1 MSKEKKEV
9 HQVRM
14 TDGKRKIIA
23 QLLEEYDIKD
33 VHDIQEALKDLL
45 GGTIEEMLECEMN
58 NYLTYPKYARSSSE
72 NTRNG
77 YKQKEIKSSLG
88 TMKINLPQD
97 RQSTFDPKIVEKRKK
112 DISEI
117 EHKIISMYAKGMTTS
132 QISNIIN
139 DIYGFEP
146 SESLI
151 SDITDKILPMV
162 EEWQNRPLDEI
173 YPILFIDATH
183 YSVKIEG
190 IIKKVAAYVI
200 LGVNLEGKKDVL
212 SIEIGENESAK
223 YWLSVLNGLKNRG
236 LKDVFVLCSDG
247 LTGIKEA
254 VASAFPKTELQT
266 CIVHLIRNTLKYV
279 AEKDRK
285 EFAKDLKGIYTATTE
300 KIASEKLANVESKW
314 EAKYPY
320 AMKSWITKWENISP
334 IFKFSSEVRKVIYTT
349 NAIESLNATYR
360 KLNRQRS
367 VFPNETALLKALYL
381 STQEATK
388 KWTMPLRNWGKI
400 LNEFSIMYEER
411 MPNNL

>member
-162 EEWQNRPLDEI
+162 EEWQNRSLDEI

-320 AMKSWITKWENISP
+320 AMKSWRTKWENISP
-334 IFKFSSEVRKVIYTT
+334 IFKFSSDVRKVIYTT
-349 NAIESLNATYR
+349 NTIESLNATYR

>member
-88 TMKINLPQD
+88 TMKINVPQD

-285 EFAKDLKGIYTATTE
+285 EFAKDLKGIYTAATE

>member
-88 TMKINLPQD
+88 TMKINVPQD

-112 DISEI
+112 DIYEI
-117 EHKIISMYAKGMTTS
+117 EHKIISMYTKGMTTS

-162 EEWQNRPLDEI
+162 EEWQNRSLDEI

-285 EFAKDLKGIYTATTE
+285 EFAKDLKGIYTAATE

-320 AMKSWITKWENISP
+320 AMKSWRTKWENISP
-334 IFKFSSEVRKVIYTT
+334 IFKFSADVRKVIYTT

>member
-1 MSKEKKEV
+1 
-9 HQVRM
+9 
-14 TDGKRKIIA
+14 
-23 QLLEEYDIKD
+23 
-33 VHDIQEALKDLL
+33 
-45 GGTIEEMLECEMN
+45 
-58 NYLTYPKYARSSSE
+58 
-72 NTRNG
+72 
-77 YKQKEIKSSLG
+77 
-88 TMKINLPQD
+88 MKINLPQD

-162 EEWQNRPLDEI
+162 EEWQNRSLDEI

-320 AMKSWITKWENISP
+320 AMKSWRTKWENISP
-334 IFKFSSEVRKVIYTT
+334 IFKFSSDVRKVIYTT

>member
-88 TMKINLPQD
+88 TMKINVPQD

-162 EEWQNRPLDEI
+162 EEWQNRSLDEI

-285 EFAKDLKGIYTATTE
+285 EFAKDLKGIYTAATE

-314 EAKYPY
+314 KAKYPY

-388 KWTMPLRNWGKI
+388 KWTMPLRNWGKVMGE
-400 LNEFSIMYEER
+400 LEIMYPDR
-411 MPNNL
+411 LG

>member
-88 TMKINLPQD
+88 TMKINVPQD

-162 EEWQNRPLDEI
+162 EEWQNRSLDEI

-285 EFAKDLKGIYTATTE
+285 EFAKDLKGIYTAATE

>member
-45 GGTIEEMLECEMN
+45 GGTIEEMLEFEMN

-72 NTRNG
+72 NARNG

-88 TMKINLPQD
+88 TMKINIPQD

-151 SDITDKILPMV
+151 SDITDKILLIV

-183 YSVKIEG
+183 YSVRIEG

-254 VASAFPKTELQT
+254 VASAFPETELQT

-279 AEKDRK
+279 AEKERK
-285 EFAKDLKGIYTATTE
+285 EFAKDLKGIYTAATE
-300 KIASEKLANVESKW
+300 KIASEILAKVESKW

-320 AMKSWITKWENISP
+320 AMKSWRTKWENISP
-334 IFKFSSEVRKVIYTT
+334 IFKFSADVRKVIYTT

>member
-1 MSKEKKEV
+1 
-9 HQVRM
+9 
-14 TDGKRKIIA
+14 
-23 QLLEEYDIKD
+23 
-33 VHDIQEALKDLL
+33 
-45 GGTIEEMLECEMN
+45 
-58 NYLTYPKYARSSSE
+58 
-72 NTRNG
+72 
-77 YKQKEIKSSLG
+77 
-88 TMKINLPQD
+88 MKINLPQD

-162 EEWQNRPLDEI
+162 EEWQNRSLDEI

-247 LTGIKEA
+247 LTGIKE
-254 VASAFPKTELQT
+254 SCCF
-266 CIVHLIRNTLKYV
+266 CI
-279 AEKDRK
+279 
-285 EFAKDLKGIYTATTE
+285 
-300 KIASEKLANVESKW
+300 S
-314 EAKYPY
+314 
-320 AMKSWITKWENISP
+320 
-334 IFKFSSEVRKVIYTT
+334 
-349 NAIESLNATYR
+349 
-360 KLNRQRS
+360 
-367 VFPNETALLKALYL
+367 
-381 STQEATK
+381 
-388 KWTMPLRNWGKI
+388 
-400 LNEFSIMYEER
+400 
-411 MPNNL
+411 

>member
-14 TDGKRKIIA
+14 TNGKRKIIA

-88 TMKINLPQD
+88 TMKINVPQD

-162 EEWQNRPLDEI
+162 EEWQNRSLDEI

-285 EFAKDLKGIYTATTE
+285 EFAKDLKGIYTAATE
-300 KIASEKLANVESKW
+300 KIASEKLANVESK
-314 EAKYPY
+314 
-320 AMKSWITKWENISP
+320 
-334 IFKFSSEVRKVIYTT
+334 
-349 NAIESLNATYR
+349 
-360 KLNRQRS
+360 
-367 VFPNETALLKALYL
+367 
-381 STQEATK
+381 
-388 KWTMPLRNWGKI
+388 
-400 LNEFSIMYEER
+400 
-411 MPNNL
+411 